1 MTVLAGPTTA
11 STLSMGGAQGSKTTN
26 HAQTDAAAMDLA
38 PTATPNA
45 RIGRLAAEE
54 PVGDL
59 IARALAEIGVTTVFG
74 VISIHNMPILDAI
87 ARQGRIRFVP
97 ARGEAGAMNM
107 ADSYARVTRSL
118 GVCITST
125 GTAAGNAAGS
135 QVEALTAGSPV
146 LHITT
151 QIDRPFMDRDRAAIH
166 DVPRQPDMLK
176 AVSKAYVRVWEPAQA
191 VDQLLAAANAALAAP
206 TGPVSLEIP
215 VDVQRVKVRGR
226 AWPATLTP
234 AVQVPDAAQLDAL
247 AELVL
252 QAERPMLWL
261 GGGARGAAAAATA
274 LVERGF
280 AAVTSTNGRAVVP
293 EGHPRSLGAF
303 NMTPDAQALY
313 EQSDLMIVVG
323 SRLRGNE
330 TRNNQMRLPATLVQ
344 VDADGTQ
351 AGRNY
356 PVDLFLAGDARLVL
370 EGLLARLPEKLAT
383 DPAFLDGIAP
393 ARARSEA
400 ALRRVLGPY
409 APLADAI
416 SERVQAGALP
426 WVRDVTISNSTFGNR
441 YVKLAA
447 PHLGVHALGGGIGQ
461 GIAMGIGAAMAGLGK
476 AVTLLGDGGSQLMIG
491 ELATAVEMRAGMVF
505 VLMNDRGYGVIRN
518 IQDAQYGG
526 RHVYSNILTPDFSM
540 ICGAVGLPHER
551 VSDVADFPAAL
562 DRALAAEGPRLIE
575 VDMVA
580 IGPFAESFAG
590 PPAGAAGSVK

>member
-1 MTVLAGPTTA
+1 MDTLPPVTA
-11 STLSMGGAQGSKTTN
+11 
-26 HAQTDAAAMDLA
+26 
-38 PTATPNA
+38 
-45 RIGRLAAEE
+45 IAAEE
-54 PVGDL
+54 AVGDL
-59 IARALAEIGVTTVFG
+59 LARTLADIGVTTAFG

-107 ADSYARVTRSL
+107 ADAYARVTGGL
-118 GVCITST
+118 GVCFTST

-151 QIDRPFMDRDRAAIH
+151 QVDRDFMDRDRAAIH

-176 AVSKAYVRVWEPAQA
+176 AISKTYIRVWEPSAA
-191 VDQLLAAANAALAAP
+191 VDNLLAAARAALAAP

-215 VDVQRVKVRGR
+215 VDVPRVKVK
-226 AWPATLTP
+226 APAFPATLNVLP
-234 AVQVPDAAQLDAL
+234 APVDPAQLDQL
-247 AELVL
+247 AALVL
-252 QAERPMLWL
+252 QSKRPLIWL
-261 GGGARGAAAAATA
+261 GGGARMASAAATE
-274 LVERGF
+274 LVARGF

-303 NMTPDAQALY
+303 NMTPEAQAIYDRADFML
-313 EQSDLMIVVG
+313 VVG

-330 TRNNQMRLPATLVQ
+330 TRNNKMKLPKLLAQ
-344 VDADGTQ
+344 VDAEGSQ

-356 PVDLFLAGDARLVL
+356 PVDFFIQGDARLVL
-370 EGLLARLPEKLAT
+370 EGLLARLPATLAT
-383 DPAFLDGIAP
+383 DADFLAEIEP
-393 ARARSEA
+393 ARQRSEA
-400 ALRRVLGPY
+400 ALRRLLGPY
-409 APLADAI
+409 ASVADTL
-416 SERVQAGALP
+416 SERVHAGRHP

-441 YVKLAA
+441 YIRLAA

-461 GIAMGIGAAMAGLGK
+461 GIAMGIGAALAGVGK
-476 AVTLLGDGGSQLMIG
+476 PITLLGDGGAQLMIG
-491 ELATAVEMRAGMVF
+491 ELATAVEMQAEAVF

-526 RHVYSNILTPDFSM
+526 RHVYADILTPDFSL
-540 ICGAVGLPHER
+540 ICQAVGLPHRR

-562 DRALAAEGPRLIE
+562 AAALAASGPQMIE
-575 VDMVA
+575 IDMIA

-590 PPAGAAGSVK
+590 PPAGAAGGKN